1 MKDVEII
8 KARNVLSPEQGQIWQ
23 SACVLLL
30 IVE

>member
-8 KARNVLSPEQGQIWQ
+8 KARNVLSSRARTIWQ

>member
-8 KARNVLSPEQGQIWQ
+8 KRVMYFRPEQGQIWQ